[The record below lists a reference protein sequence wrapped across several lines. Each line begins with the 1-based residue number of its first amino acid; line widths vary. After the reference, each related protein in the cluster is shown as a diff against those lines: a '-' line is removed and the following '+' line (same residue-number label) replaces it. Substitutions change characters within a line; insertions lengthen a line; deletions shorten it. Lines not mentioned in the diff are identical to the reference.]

1 MKTRENELLFI
12 SVLVDLGLLNG
23 IFLLLFFVGYQ
34 PASLGEP
41 AFIITF
47 LALNLAR
54 IASYIVVRKQII
66 YHKKGFRP
74 RFYRMLRRSAVFLV
88 FVAILQFPLHNS
100 LGNNPAVIVALAAL
114 TFIILKLL
122 FNYAFFKLV
131 KRRLKY
137 SSRMR
142 NVLLLGDNEMMRDV
156 KTIIKYNPQLNFK
169 YEGTY
174 VTNDTMDCALAYQEL
189 EQKVLREGIRVM
201 FIAVDTVND
210 AKSGCWT
217 LETLLRNCNRWGVR
231 LFYVP
236 AVKPDP
242 REALKTD
249 TISNITIYN
258 PQRIPLD
265 IAENQIKKRLF
276 DIVVSGLFLLL
287 VMSWLFP
294 LIALI
299 VKLSSRGPVLFV
311 QPRTGINNR
320 TFQCYKF
327 RSMRV
332 NSDAHKVQ
340 ATKND
345 PRITAIGRLMRRTNI
360 DELPQFINVFW
371 GDMSI
376 VGPRPHMLAHTE
388 LFAREVDNYLV
399 RHYVKPGITG
409 WAQVNGYRGETKE
422 HWQIEKRVQYD
433 HEYIRNWT
441 FDWDFVIV
449 WKTIFCL
456 KAFKNAG

>member
-1 MKTRENELLFI
+1 
-12 SVLVDLGLLNG
+12 
-23 IFLLLFFVGYQ
+23 
-34 PASLGEP
+34 
-41 AFIITF
+41 
-47 LALNLAR
+47 
-54 IASYIVVRKQII
+54 
-66 YHKKGFRP
+66 
-74 RFYRMLRRSAVFLV
+74 
-88 FVAILQFPLHNS
+88 
-100 LGNNPAVIVALAAL
+100 
-114 TFIILKLL
+114 
-122 FNYAFFKLV
+122 
-131 KRRLKY
+131 
-137 SSRMR
+137 
-142 NVLLLGDNEMMRDV
+142 
-156 KTIIKYNPQLNFK
+156 
-169 YEGTY
+169 
-174 VTNDTMDCALAYQEL
+174 
-189 EQKVLREGIRVM
+189 
-201 FIAVDTVND
+201 
-210 AKSGCWT
+210 
-217 LETLLRNCNRWGVR
+217 
-231 LFYVP
+231 
-236 AVKPDP
+236 
-242 REALKTD
+242 
-249 TISNITIYN
+249 
-258 PQRIPLD
+258 
-265 IAENQIKKRLF
+265 
-276 DIVVSGLFLLL
+276 
-287 VMSWLFP
+287 MSWLFP

>member
-1 MKTRENELLFI
+1 
-12 SVLVDLGLLNG
+12 
-23 IFLLLFFVGYQ
+23 
-34 PASLGEP
+34 
-41 AFIITF
+41 
-47 LALNLAR
+47 
-54 IASYIVVRKQII
+54 
-66 YHKKGFRP
+66 
-74 RFYRMLRRSAVFLV
+74 
-88 FVAILQFPLHNS
+88 
-100 LGNNPAVIVALAAL
+100 
-114 TFIILKLL
+114 
-122 FNYAFFKLV
+122 
-131 KRRLKY
+131 
-137 SSRMR
+137 
-142 NVLLLGDNEMMRDV
+142 
-156 KTIIKYNPQLNFK
+156 
-169 YEGTY
+169 
-174 VTNDTMDCALAYQEL
+174 
-189 EQKVLREGIRVM
+189 
-201 FIAVDTVND
+201 
-210 AKSGCWT
+210 
-217 LETLLRNCNRWGVR
+217 
-231 LFYVP
+231 
-236 AVKPDP
+236 
-242 REALKTD
+242 
-249 TISNITIYN
+249 ITIYN

-449 WKTIFCL
+449 WKTLFCL